1 MKKAIFLDRDGVINL
16 DKNYVHKISDFEFVP
31 NIFDIL
37 KYLQNLDYLLF
48 IITNQSGIGRG
59 YYTKEDFFKLNTW
72 MIDEFRK
79 ENIVISQVEFCPHH
93 PDENC
98 MCRKP
103 KIGMIENILKNYDID
118 LSISWLI
125 GDRLSDIECARN
137 AKIKNSI
144 RINKH
149 VSSIKYISKN
159 RVECNNIKNIK
170 EIIKI

>member
-59 YYTKEDFFKLNTW
+59 YYTKEDFLKLNSW
-72 MIDEFRK
+72 MIDEFIK
-79 ENIVISQVEFCPHH
+79 EDIVISQVEFCPHQ
-93 PDENC
+93 PNENC

-125 GDRLSDIECARN
+125 GDRLSDIECAEN
-137 AKIKNSI
+137 AGIKNSI
-144 RINKH
+144 KINKNILD
-149 VSSIKYISKN
+149 IKYISN
-159 RVECNNIKNIK
+159 NQVECSNINNIK

>member
-16 DKNYVHKISDFEFVP
+16 DKNYVHKISHFEFVP

-59 YYTKEDFFKLNTW
+59 YYTKEDFLKLNSW
-72 MIDEFRK
+72 MIDEFIK
-79 ENIVISQVEFCPHH
+79 EDIVISQVEFCPHQ
-93 PDENC
+93 PNENC

-125 GDRLSDIECARN
+125 GDRLSDIECAEN
-137 AKIKNSI
+137 AGIKNSI
-144 RINKH
+144 KINKNILD
-149 VSSIKYISKN
+149 IKYISN
-159 RVECNNIKNIK
+159 NQVECSNINNIK

>member
-1 MKKAIFLDRDGVINL
+1 MKKAIFLDRDGVINI

-59 YYTKEDFFKLNTW
+59 YYTKEDFLKLNSW
-72 MIDEFRK
+72 MIDEFIK
-79 ENIVISQVEFCPHH
+79 EDIVISQVEFCPHQ
-93 PDENC
+93 PNEDC

-103 KIGMIENILKNYDID
+103 KTGMIENILKNYDID

-125 GDRLSDIECARN
+125 GDRLSDIECAEN
-137 AKIKNSI
+137 AGIKNSI
-144 RINKH
+144 KINKNILD
-149 VSSIKYISKN
+149 IKYISN
-159 RVECNNIKNIK
+159 NQVECSNINNIK

>member
-1 MKKAIFLDRDGVINL
+1 MKKAIFLDRDGVINI
-16 DKNYVHKISDFEFVP
+16 DKNYVYKISDFEFIP
-31 NIFDIL
+31 EIFDLL
-37 KYLQNLDYLLF
+37 KYFQDLDYLLF
-48 IITNQSGIGRG
+48 IITNQSGIGRE
-59 YYTKEDFFKLNTW
+59 YYTKEDFSKLNTW

-149 VSSIKYISKN
+149 VMGIKYISKN